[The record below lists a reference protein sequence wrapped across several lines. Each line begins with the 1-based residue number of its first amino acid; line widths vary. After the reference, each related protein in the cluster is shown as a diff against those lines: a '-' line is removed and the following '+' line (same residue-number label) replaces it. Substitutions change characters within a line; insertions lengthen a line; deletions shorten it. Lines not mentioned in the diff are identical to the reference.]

1 MILLDKILN
10 HIYLP
15 VAVVSVAIFLITN
28 GLSAWLGSVYLFL
41 GLLFGWFLISVYL
54 GLVKSPQVS
63 LLFYTAVF
71 QASFL
76 LFSFWLV
83 ISNES
88 LVASGLV
95 LGANLFFTKGLVFD
109 YQKRRTLLK
118 KKLFNNLD
126 ISDRLLL
133 GYVAGFIFLVALL
146 TVFVIS

>member
-15 VAVVSVAIFLITN
+15 VAVVVVVIFLVTN

-54 GLVKSPQVS
+54 GLVKSPQAS
-63 LLFYTAVF
+63 LLFYSAVF
-71 QASFL
+71 QVSFL

-95 LGANLFFTKGLVFD
+95 LGVNTFFIKELVFD

-146 TVFVIS
+146 AIFVIF